1 MGTIA
6 AMKSPIVS
14 CVIALT
20 FSLSALN
27 AVYAGS
33 ATWNVNPATN
43 DWNTATNWTPVTI
56 PNGPDDTATFGN
68 TSVPNVVIHSDVEV
82 NGVVF
87 TDQAVSYTITD
98 GDAST
103 ENVVNFTISGLGIVN
118 NAPFPQFQIIEAAP
132 TLVTNGTRNTI
143 RLKNNAALAEVAPI
157 STGLN
162 AEGGSGLGSVGGQV
176 RFLDNSSL
184 GSGFAQALNSLN
196 GGSGG
201 EIWFL
206 DNSSASN
213 KSGPSNGQ
221 LSALGAGTG
230 SAQGQIFF
238 MGTSTGSNA
247 SIGAEGG
254 KVFFMESSN
263 AGDLAVSAYGG
274 GNVIFSDTASAG
286 SVALTADGL
295 GPGGTIQFLGDST
308 GGTAQAGLSYPGNDT
323 LDISGH
329 NPPGVT
335 IGSLVGLG
343 SIVNLGA
350 NTLTVGSDNL
360 TTSYGGS
367 IEGSGSVI
375 KIGTGTLTLNGSNT
389 YTGATT
395 VNSGVL
401 YVTNRAGSGTGTGFV
416 NVRTGTLAGNG
427 IIAGGVTIG
436 RRASLEPNNNG
447 TGILTIQGA
456 LSLLRASALS
466 WKIDLSHLNVGR
478 VLANGVTISTGSRFN
493 VIATGNGTLTIGTS
507 FVVISNTSA
516 NPIAGT
522 FSNLP
527 NGGIVNANGNNLQA
541 NYEGG
546 GGNDLTLTVVP

>member
-1 MGTIA
+1 MRI
-6 AMKSPIVS
+6 SPWASLIV
-14 CVIALT
+14 AL
-20 FSLSALN
+20 LSAHLTH
-27 AVYAGS
+27 AGS

-43 DWNTATNWTPVTI
+43 DWNTATNWTPITI

-87 TDQAVSYTITD
+87 TDQAVSYTITA

-103 ENVVNFTISGLGIVN
+103 GNVVNFTISGLGIVN
-118 NAPFPQFQIIEAAP
+118 NAPFPQSQIIEAAP
-132 TLVTNGTRNTI
+132 TLATNGTRNTI
-143 RLKNNAALAEVAPI
+143 RLKNNAAVAYAT
-157 STGLN
+157 SLH
-162 AEGGSGLGSVGGQV
+162 AVGGTGLGSVGGQV
-176 RFLDNSSL
+176 RLLDNSSL
-184 GSGFAQALNSLN
+184 GSGFAEALNSLN

-221 LSALGAGTG
+221 LYALGLGTG

-238 MGTSTGSNA
+238 MGTSTGSDA
-247 SIGAEGG
+247 SIAAEGG
-254 KVFFMESSN
+254 KISFLESSN
-263 AGDLAVSAYGG
+263 AGDFAVGALSGG
-274 GNVIFSDTASAG
+274 SVIFSDTASAG
-286 SVALTADGL
+286 SVALTAYGL
-295 GPGGTIQFLGDST
+295 GLGGTIQFLGDST
-308 GGTAQAGLSYPGNDT
+308 GGTGQVRFIYPGNET

-335 IGSLVGLG
+335 IGSLAGG
-343 SIVNLGA
+343 YGIVNLGA
-350 NTLTVGSDNL
+350 NTLTVGSNNL
-360 TTSYGGS
+360 TTSYSGL

-389 YTGATT
+389 YTGGTT

-401 YVTNRAGSGTGTGFV
+401 YVTNGAGSGTGTGSV
-416 NVRTGTLAGNG
+416 NVRTSTLAGNG

-466 WKIDLSHLNVGR
+466 WKIDLAHLNVGR
-478 VLANGVTISTGSRFN
+478 ALANGVTISTGSRFN

-507 FVVISNTSA
+507 FVIISNTSV

-522 FSNLP
+522 FDNLSD
-527 NGGIVNANGNNLQA
+527 GAIITVNGNNLQA

-546 GGNDLTLTVVP
+546 DGNDLTLTVVP

>member
-1 MGTIA
+1 
-6 AMKSPIVS
+6 MKSLVS
-14 CVIALT
+14 CAIALT
-20 FSLSALN
+20 LSLGVLPAI
-27 AVYAGS
+27 YAGS

-43 DWNTATNWTPVTI
+43 DWNTATNWTPITI

-87 TDQAVSYTITD
+87 TDQAVSYTITA

-103 ENVVNFTISGLGIVN
+103 STGNVVNFTISGLGIVN

-132 TLVTNGTRNTI
+132 TLATNGTRNTI
-143 RLKNNAALAEVAPI
+143 RLKNNAAVGYPI
-157 STGLN
+157 SLN
-162 AEGGSGLGSVGGQV
+162 ADAGTGPGSVGGQV

-184 GSGFAQALNSLN
+184 GSGFAEALNSLN

-221 LSALGAGTG
+221 LSALGSGTG
-230 SAQGQIFF
+230 PAQGQIFF

-254 KVFFMESSN
+254 KIFFLESSN
-263 AGDLAVSAYGG
+263 AGDFAVGAYGG
-274 GNVIFSDTASAG
+274 GSVTFSDTASAESAG
-286 SVALTADGL
+286 LTADGL
-295 GPGGTIQFLGDST
+295 IIPGGTIQFLGDST
-308 GGTAQAGLSYPGNDT
+308 GGTAQVGLSYPGNET

-329 NPPGVT
+329 NPPGIT
-335 IGSLVGLG
+335 IGSLVGQYG
-343 SIVNLGA
+343 IVNLGA
-350 NTLTVGSDNL
+350 NTLTVGSNNL
-360 TTSYGGS
+360 TTSYSGL

-389 YTGATT
+389 YTGGTA
-395 VNSGVL
+395 VNGGVL
-401 YVTNRAGSGTGTGFV
+401 YVTNRVGSGTGTGSV
-416 NVRTGTLAGNG
+416 NVRTSTLAGNG

-466 WKIDLSHLNVGR
+466 WKIDLAHLNVGR

-493 VIATGNGTLTIGTS
+493 AIATGNGTLTIGTS
-507 FVVISNTSA
+507 FVIISNTSV

-522 FSNLP
+522 FDNLSD
-527 NGGIVNANGNNLQA
+527 GAIITVNGNNFQA

-546 GGNDLTLTVVP
+546 DGNDLTLTVVP